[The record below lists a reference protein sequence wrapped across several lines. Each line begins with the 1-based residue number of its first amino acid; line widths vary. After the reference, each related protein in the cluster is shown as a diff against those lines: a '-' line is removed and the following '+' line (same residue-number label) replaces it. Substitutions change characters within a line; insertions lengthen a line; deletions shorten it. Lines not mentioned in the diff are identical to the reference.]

1 MVQTF
6 GILGFL
12 FSLLALFFASE
23 VLRRSNHRMNELEMA
38 LFKAT
43 TRIQKIE
50 AKMHHV
56 DRLAAEVRFEKKR
69 QAETIS
75 AMANKGELKTSL
87 PPAPEQPAQPVSE
100 QPAQPLH
107 AQPKGTAH
115 ERATADR
122 FTPTEF
128 KQKKS
133 G

>member
-1 MVQTF
+1 MAQTF

-23 VLRRSNHRMNELEMA
+23 VLRRSNHRLNELEMA

-69 QAETIS
+69 QAETIA
-75 AMANKGELKTSL
+75 AMASKGEIKTSL
-87 PPAPEQPAQPVSE
+87 PPAPEQPVSTR
-100 QPAQPLH
+100 A
-107 AQPKGTAH
+107 KGTAQ
-115 ERATADR
+115 ERAAVDR
-122 FTPTEF
+122 FTPAEF

>member
-1 MVQTF
+1 MTQVF

-23 VLRRSNHRMNELEMA
+23 VLRRSNHRLSELEMA

-56 DRLAAEVRFEKKR
+56 DRLAAEVRYEKKR
-69 QAETIS
+69 QAETIA
-75 AMANKGELKTSL
+75 AMASKGELKTSL
-87 PPAPEQPAQPVSE
+87 PPAPEQQTRA
-100 QPAQPLH
+100 
-107 AQPKGTAH
+107 KGTAL
-115 ERATADR
+115 ERATAER

>member
-1 MVQTF
+1 MAQIF

-23 VLRRSNHRMNELEMA
+23 VLRRSNHRMNALDLA

-43 TRIQKIE
+43 TRIQQIE

-69 QAETIS
+69 QAETIA
-75 AMANKGELKTSL
+75 AMASKGEIKTSL
-87 PPAPEQPAQPVSE
+87 PPAPQQPAQPVSA
-100 QPAQPLH
+100 QPART
-107 AQPKGTAH
+107 KGTAL
-115 ERATADR
+115 ERETVER

>member
-69 QAETIS
+69 QAETIA
-75 AMANKGELKTSL
+75 AMASKGEIKTSL
-87 PPAPEQPAQPVSE
+87 PPAPAQPIPD
-100 QPAQPLH
+100 QAK
-107 AQPKGTAH
+107 KGTPH
-115 ERATADR
+115 ERAAADR
-122 FTPTEF
+122 FTPAEF

>member
-43 TRIQKIE
+43 TRIQQIE
-50 AKMHHV
+50 TKMHHV

-69 QAETIS
+69 QAETIA
-75 AMANKGELKTSL
+75 AMASKGELKTSL
-87 PPAPEQPAQPVSE
+87 PPAPEQPDQALQ
-100 QPAQPLH
+100 AR
-107 AQPKGTAH
+107 AKGTAH
-115 ERATADR
+115 ERAAVDR